1 MTKKGLK
8 ISARRYLA
16 GLVVYGLGMVIFTQT
31 NYYRGFIGRD
41 TLFVLKTLFTIYV
54 FAGWPF
60 QLLNIDSRDHKPS
73 LLLKSV
79 PLFLSAFSSFCFSFL
94 PKSKVSRVEI
104 DKKTKTTL
112 LFFLVKL
119 FYVPIMLN
127 FFLSNGRG
135 VIQIIAARLTAHNL
149 AFDFRT
155 GYTDIF
161 TIIFAIDTLYFAV
174 GYLVEHPKLKNV
186 VKSVEP
192 TILGWA
198 VALASYPP
206 FNSISTGYLNWY
218 SSDYFY
224 FPDYYIDMTLKIVA
238 VACLALYLWATLSLG
253 WKSSNLTNRG
263 IVTNGAY
270 KHLRHPAYTGKLIVW
285 WITALQHFSV
295 GMILSMI
302 AWTILYG
309 MRAITEERHLIADP
323 DYKKYVA
330 KTRFRFIPGL
340 I

>member
-1 MTKKGLK
+1 MTKKKLK
-8 ISARRYLA
+8 ESARRYLA
-16 GLVVYGLGMVIFTQT
+16 GLMVYGLGLVIYTQT
-31 NYYRGFIGRD
+31 SYYRGFIGHD
-41 TLFVLKTLFTIYV
+41 TLFVLKTLFIIYV

-60 QLLNIDSRDHKPS
+60 QFLNAGTKDHKPS
-73 LLLKSV
+73 ILLKSV
-79 PLFLSAFSSFCFSFL
+79 PLLLSAFSSYCFSFL
-94 PKSKVSRVEI
+94 PKSKLKRVEI
-104 DKKTKTTL
+104 DKKTKTTF

-135 VIQIIAARLTAHNL
+135 VYQIIASRVATHNF
-149 AFDFRT
+149 AFNFRT
-155 GYTDIF
+155 GYVDLF
-161 TIIFAIDTLYFAV
+161 TIMFAVDTLYFAI
-174 GYLVEHPKLKNV
+174 GYLVEHPALKNV
-186 VKSVEP
+186 VRSVEP
-192 TILGWA
+192 TFIGWA

-206 FNSISTGYLNWY
+206 FNSISAGYLSWY

-224 FPDYYIDMTLKIVA
+224 FPDYYVDMSLKIVA
-238 VACLALYLWATLSLG
+238 MACLALYLWATLSLG

-270 KHLRHPAYTGKLIVW
+270 KYLRHPAYTGKLMVW

-295 GMILSMI
+295 GMILSMT

-323 DYKKYVA
+323 DYKRYVA
-330 KTRFRFIPGL
+330 KTKFRFIPGL

>member
-1 MTKKGLK
+1 MTKKKLK
-8 ISARRYLA
+8 ESARRYLA
-16 GLVVYGLGMVIFTQT
+16 GLVVYGLGLVIYTQT
-31 NYYRGFIGRD
+31 NYYREFISHD
-41 TLFVLKTLFTIYV
+41 TLFVLKTIFTIYV
-54 FAGWPF
+54 FAGWPL
-60 QLLNIDSRDHKPS
+60 QLLNINTKDHKPS
-73 LLLKSV
+73 ILLKSI
-79 PLFLSAFSSFCFSFL
+79 PLLL
-94 PKSKVSRVEI
+94 IKKIEI

-119 FYVPIMLN
+119 FYIPIMLN

-135 VIQIIAARLTAHNL
+135 VYQIVAARLTAHNL

-155 GYTDIF
+155 GYTDLF
-161 TIIFAIDTLYFAV
+161 TIIFAIDTLYFAI
-174 GYLVEHPKLKNV
+174 GYLVEHPRLKNV

-192 TILGWA
+192 TMLGWA

-224 FPDYYIDMTLKIVA
+224 FPDYYIDMTLKIIA

-270 KHLRHPAYTGKLIVW
+270 KYLRHPAYTGKLIVW
-285 WITALQHFSV
+285 WITALQHFSL
-295 GMILSMI
+295 GMVLSMTG
-302 AWTILYG
+302 WTILYG

-323 DYKKYVA
+323 DYKKYVS
-330 KTRFRFIPGL
+330 KTKFRFIPGL

>member
-1 MTKKGLK
+1 MTKKKLK
-8 ISARRYLA
+8 ESARRYLA
-16 GLVVYGLGMVIFTQT
+16 GLVVYGAGLVIYTQT
-31 NYYRGFIGRD
+31 NYYRSFIGND
-41 TLFVLKTLFTIYV
+41 TLFVLKTLFAIYV

-60 QLLNIDSRDHKPS
+60 QLLNINVKDHKPS
-73 LLLKSV
+73 ILLKI
-79 PLFLSAFSSFCFSFL
+79 
-94 PKSKVSRVEI
+94 RGVEI

-135 VIQIIAARLTAHNL
+135 VYQIIAARLIAHDL
-149 AFDFRT
+149 AFNFRT
-155 GYTDIF
+155 GYTDLF
-161 TIIFAIDTLYFAV
+161 TIVFAVDTLYFAI

-192 TILGWA
+192 TILGWV

-206 FNSISTGYLNWY
+206 FNGFSTRYLGWY
-218 SSDYFY
+218 SSDYFF

-270 KHLRHPAYTGKLIVW
+270 KYLRHPAYTGKLIVW
-285 WITALQHFSV
+285 WITALQHFSL
-295 GMILSMI
+295 GMILSMT

-309 MRAITEERHLIADP
+309 MRAITEERHLSADP
-323 DYKKYVA
+323 DYKKYVT
-330 KTRFRFIPGL
+330 KTKFRFVPGV

>member
-1 MTKKGLK
+1 MTKKELK
-8 ISARRYLA
+8 KSARRYLA
-16 GLVVYGLGMVIFTQT
+16 GLVVYGLGLAIYTQT
-31 NYYRGFIGRD
+31 NYYRGFIGHD
-41 TLFVLKTLFTIYV
+41 TLFVLKALFTIYV

-60 QLLNIDSRDHKPS
+60 QLLNINTKDHKPS
-73 LLLKSV
+73 VLLKSV
-79 PLFLSAFSSFCFSFL
+79 PLLLSAFSSFCFSFL
-94 PKSKVSRVEI
+94 PGSKVKRVVI
-104 DKKTKTTL
+104 NNKIKTTF

-135 VIQIIAARLTAHNL
+135 VYQIIASRLATHNL

-155 GYTDIF
+155 GYTDLF
-161 TIIFAIDTLYFAV
+161 TIIFAVDTLYFAV
-174 GYLVEHPKLKNV
+174 GYLVEHPKLNNV

-192 TILGWA
+192 TFIGWA

-206 FNSISTGYLNWY
+206 FNSFSAGYLNWY

-224 FPDYYIDMTLKIVA
+224 FPDYLVDMSLKIVA

-253 WKSSNLTNRG
+253 LKSSNLTNRG

-270 KHLRHPAYTGKLIVW
+270 KYIRHPAYAGKLVVW
-285 WITALQHFSV
+285 WITALQQFSV
-295 GMILSMI
+295 GMVLSMT

-309 MRAITEERHLIADP
+309 MRAITEERHLIADL
-323 DYKKYVA
+323 DYKRYVG
-330 KTRFRFIPGL
+330 KTKFRFIPGL
-340 I
+340 V